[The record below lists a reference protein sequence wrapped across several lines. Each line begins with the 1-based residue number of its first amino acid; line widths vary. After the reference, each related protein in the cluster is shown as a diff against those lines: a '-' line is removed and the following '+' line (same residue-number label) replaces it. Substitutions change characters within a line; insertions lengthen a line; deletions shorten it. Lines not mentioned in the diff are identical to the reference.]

1 MGRLLPAP
9 CLPPPRSQQQQPK
22 ADIRRRKQTNKQT
35 RCCCQTRFFSLVMG
49 FESEQDAHTLGVFF
63 SQPFSVRSSN
73 FSSVSLLWRDK
84 KSTGEPCS
92 LLLLLNALVQEVQA
106 QLEGCFSALGRDSSR
121 AASATEEPSLPK
133 TFDRSLSDAVNKR
146 PATLLC
152 AIVTTPGGFYCSSN

>member
-1 MGRLLPAP
+1 MALSSLISPPPQKSLHLPA
-9 CLPPPRSQQQQPK
+9 RSQSPYLV
-22 ADIRRRKQTNKQT
+22 ASGPLLASSA
-35 RCCCQTRFFSLVMG
+35 FST
-49 FESEQDAHTLGVFF
+49 AAALGVFF

-133 TFDRSLSDAVNKR
+133 SFDRSL
-146 PATLLC
+146 PM
-152 AIVTTPGGFYCSSN
+152 